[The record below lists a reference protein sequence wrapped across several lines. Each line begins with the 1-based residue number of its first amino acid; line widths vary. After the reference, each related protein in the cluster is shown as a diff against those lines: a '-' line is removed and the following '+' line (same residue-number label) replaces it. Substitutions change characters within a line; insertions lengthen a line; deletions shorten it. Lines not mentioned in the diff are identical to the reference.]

1 MRFAGFVT
9 IVFEILV
16 RKYFNLKEKKK
27 LNDTEYC
34 IKKKFVKKI
43 YQI

>member
-1 MRFAGFVT
+1 VRFAGFVN
-9 IVFEILV
+9 IVFEILI

-27 LNDTEYC
+27 VNDTEYC
-34 IKKKFVKKI
+34 IKKDFVKKT